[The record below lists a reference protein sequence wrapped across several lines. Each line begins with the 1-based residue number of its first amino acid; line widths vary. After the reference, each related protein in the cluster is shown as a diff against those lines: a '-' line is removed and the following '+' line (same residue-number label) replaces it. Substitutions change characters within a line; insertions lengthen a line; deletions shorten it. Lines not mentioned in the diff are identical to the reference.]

1 MWWSLSENM
10 ECNYNFINVY
20 IYICIIYII
29 FISLFRFTL
38 RGHGDVIIAIR
49 LTKDDKYLAT
59 ASKDNTIRIWNFD
72 SGTPYG
78 VCIGHTNSMNA
89 IKVYILLLF
98 IHFFYF
104 ISLLKIIVYYQLVMM
119 VLVNFG
125 QFIHWI
131 KIKVIKLMIN
141 GIV

>member
-20 IYICIIYII
+20 IYIYIISII

-89 IKVYILLLF
+89 IKVFWYIYYYYLYFLF
-98 IHFFYF
+98 Y
-104 ISLLKIIVYYQLVMM
+104 
-119 VLVNFG
+119 
-125 QFIHWI
+125 
-131 KIKVIKLMIN
+131 
-141 GIV
+141 

>member
-20 IYICIIYII
+20 IYILYLL
-29 FISLFRFTL
+29 SLFRFTL

-89 IKVYILLLF
+89 IKVFWYIY
-98 IHFFYF
+98 IIIYTFFYF

>member
-1 MWWSLSENM
+1 MKIWSAITTSLM
-10 ECNYNFINVY
+10 Y
-20 IYICIIYII
+20 IYIYIYYLY
-29 FISLFRFTL
+29 LFRFTL

-89 IKVYILLLF
+89 IKVF
-98 IHFFYF
+98 
-104 ISLLKIIVYYQLVMM
+104 
-119 VLVNFG
+119 
-125 QFIHWI
+125 
-131 KIKVIKLMIN
+131 
-141 GIV
+141 

>member
-1 MWWSLSENM
+1 MKIWSAITTSLM
-10 ECNYNFINVY
+10 Y
-20 IYICIIYII
+20 IYIYII

-89 IKVYILLLF
+89 IKVYIYYYYLYFFLL
-98 IHFFYF
+98 
-104 ISLLKIIVYYQLVMM
+104 VY
-119 VLVNFG
+119 
-125 QFIHWI
+125 
-131 KIKVIKLMIN
+131 
-141 GIV
+141 

>member
-1 MWWSLSENM
+1 M

-20 IYICIIYII
+20 IYILYLL
-29 FISLFRFTL
+29 SLFRFTL

-89 IKVYILLLF
+89 IKVYIYYYYLYILF
-98 IHFFYF
+98 Y
-104 ISLLKIIVYYQLVMM
+104 
-119 VLVNFG
+119 
-125 QFIHWI
+125 
-131 KIKVIKLMIN
+131 
-141 GIV
+141 